1 MSTQA
6 LHSTPPTPRW
16 QAVAREQF
24 RAVGVAVRPEA
35 TLLAVLIATLSVL
48 ALVAI
53 FRARQ
58 NPAHNPSL
66 DLQPEI
72 LIPAIFLAFLAPLS
86 IWKSEEP
93 SRRSYHWSMPV
104 DRSVHTLIKNTS
116 GWVWF
121 MIAMMAFILWGLL
134 MALITGGDLGL
145 QREQPIAAWAWIHPF
160 VAATIAYL
168 VGSTVVL
175 ASDHPWRWFAGIV
188 LGFVVLPAFL
198 QGAQLHELATALRSI
213 WEGNLGLKT
222 ALTGTI
228 EVPREMT
235 LRNGQTLVR
244 TVAQAN
250 QHAWLNASALW
261 LGLATAGVLAA
272 AYRHQER

>member
-6 LHSTPPTPRW
+6 LHPTPRW

-35 TLLAVLIATLSVL
+35 TLLTVLIATLSVL

-58 NPAHNPSL
+58 NPAHNPNL
-66 DLQPEI
+66 DLSPEM

-104 DRSVHTLIKNTS
+104 ARSVHTLTKNTS

-134 MALITGGDLGL
+134 MALITGGDLGVERG
-145 QREQPIAAWAWIHPF
+145 QAIPAWRWIHPF

-188 LGFVVLPAFL
+188 LGFVLVTNILRAAGMPDLAMAL
-198 QGAQLHELATALRSI
+198 QSV
-213 WEGNLGLKT
+213 WEGNWGLEV
-222 ALTGTI
+222 ALTGST
-228 EVPREMT
+228 EVLTEVTRRDGTTMIRLIDRPDF
-235 LRNGQTLVR
+235 
-244 TVAQAN
+244 
-250 QHAWLNASALW
+250 HAWIRAALLW
-261 LGLATAGVLAA
+261 LGIGTAGVVAA

>member
-58 NPAHNPSL
+58 NPAHNPNL
-66 DLQPEI
+66 DLSPEM

-104 DRSVHTLIKNTS
+104 DRSVHTLTKNTS

-134 MALITGGDLGL
+134 MALITGGDLGVERG
-145 QREQPIAAWAWIHPF
+145 QAIPAWRWIHPF

-188 LGFVVLPAFL
+188 LGFVLVTNILRAAGMPDLAMAL
-198 QGAQLHELATALRSI
+198 QSV
-213 WEGNLGLKT
+213 WEGNWGLEV
-222 ALTGTI
+222 ALTGST
-228 EVPREMT
+228 EVPTEVTRRDGTTMIR
-235 LRNGQTLVR
+235 LIDRPDF
-244 TVAQAN
+244 
-250 QHAWLNASALW
+250 HAWIRAALLW
-261 LGLATAGVLAA
+261 LGIGTAGVVAA

>member
-6 LHSTPPTPRW
+6 LHPTPRW
-16 QAVAREQF
+16 QAIAREQF
-24 RAVGVAVRPEA
+24 RAVGIAIRPEA
-35 TLLAVLIATLSVL
+35 TLLSVLIATLSVL
-48 ALVAI
+48 ALMAI
-53 FRARQ
+53 FRTHQ
-58 NPAHNPSL
+58 NASL
-66 DLQPEI
+66 DFRPEM
-72 LIPAIFLAFLAPLS
+72 LFPAIFLSFLVPLS

-104 DRSVHTLIKNTS
+104 DRSVHTLAKSTS
-116 GWVWF
+116 GWAWL
-121 MIAMMAFILWGLL
+121 MIAMLAFLLWGLL
-134 MALITGGDLGL
+134 MALITGGDLGM
-145 QREQPIAAWAWIHPF
+145 RRGQPIAAWAWIHPF

-188 LGFVVLPAFL
+188 LGFVLLNGIL
-198 QGAQLHELATALRSI
+198 QGAQLHEIAAALRNV

-235 LRNGQTLVR
+235 LPNGR
-244 TVAQAN
+244 TISRSVSQASLP
-250 QHAWLNASALW
+250 AWLNASALW

-272 AYRHQER
+272 TYRHQER

>member
-6 LHSTPPTPRW
+6 LHPTPRW

-35 TLLAVLIATLSVL
+35 TLLSMLIAGLSIL

-58 NPAHNPSL
+58 NPTHSASL
-66 DLQPEI
+66 DLQPEM
-72 LIPAIFLAFLAPLS
+72 LIPAIFLGFLVPLS

-93 SRRSYHWSMPV
+93 SRRSYLWSMPV
-104 DRSVHTLIKNTS
+104 DRGVHTLTKSTS

-121 MIAMMAFILWGLL
+121 MIAMLVFLLWGLL

-145 QREQPIAAWAWIHPF
+145 ERGQPIPAWRWVHPF
-160 VAATIAYL
+160 VAATVGYL
-168 VGSTVVL
+168 LASAIVL
-175 ASDHPWRWFAGIV
+175 SSDHPWRWFAGIV
-188 LGFVVLPAFL
+188 LGFVLLNGIL
-198 QGAQLHELATALRSI
+198 QAAQLHELAAAVRSV
-213 WEGNLGLKT
+213 WEGNLGLEV
-222 ALTGTI
+222 ALTGST
-228 EVPREMT
+228 EVPTEVSRRDGT
-235 LRNGQTLVR
+235 TIIRHIDR
-244 TVAQAN
+244 PDY
-250 QHAWLNASALW
+250 HAWIRAALLW
-261 LGLATAGVLAA
+261 LGIGTAGVIAA